1 MTSPP
6 HIMIVA
12 GEASGDLHGAN
23 FVRRLRA
30 RVPEISVCGM
40 GGVEMA
46 AAGVELLVDISNL
59 AVMGLAEVL
68 SHLSEIRSAMRV
80 LHRRL
85 RERPPDLLVL
95 IDYPGFN
102 LMMAARAKKQQVPV
116 FYYIS
121 PKVWAWGGGRVEK
134 IKRLVDRMAVI
145 LPFEEEFYRER
156 GVAVR
161 FVGNPLLDSVENR
174 LGREEFLRRHGVE
187 PDCTVIGILPGS
199 RRMEVASLLPAFLAA
214 AESLAG
220 RRKTV
225 FLVPLASTLSRADLD
240 RNGLAGCQLD
250 YRVIGTDRYE
260 LMAACDA
267 VMAASGTVTLELAIL
282 NVPMVVAY
290 RVSWLTYIIGRLL
303 VKVKHF
309 SLVNLVAGREVVPE
323 LLQGDVTPQRLADE
337 VEWLLDA
344 GRASSMR
351 QQLAE
356 VVNRL
361 GEPGAAGRA
370 VEVALELIDWQE
382 GESEA

>member
-1 MTSPP
+1 
-6 HIMIVA
+6 MIVA